1 MALPNSIE
9 FVVTLLA
16 VSQVGAFISLINPA
30 YTPRMYLNF
39 SSILVRLNITENF
52 LYSTIG
58 ELKHVS
64 SINNA
69 GLWICTPEF
78 VPLLSQLDKTDYK
91 TLLVDS
97 SNKERSQ
104 WHSILKS
111 GESRAFQ
118 SVSVNVFEDLATMP
132 FSSGTTG
139 LPKGV
144 MLTHHNLVTA
154 LCNFK

>member
-1 MALPNSIE
+1 VFSYSI
-9 FVVTLLA
+9 
-16 VSQVGAFISLINPA
+16 
-30 YTPRMYLNF
+30 
-39 SSILVRLNITENF
+39 
-52 LYSTIG
+52 IG

-69 GLWICTPEF
+69 GLWICSPEF
-78 VPLLSQLDKTDYK
+78 VPLLSQLDKAEYK
-91 TLLVDS
+91 TILVDS
-97 SNKERSQ
+97 LNKEHSQ
-104 WHSILKS
+104 WHSILKA
-111 GESRAFQ
+111 GESKTFQ
-118 SVSVNVFEDLATMP
+118 SVSVNVFEDLTTMP